1 MNTPEIKIAEIESVR
16 SFKDAKGVGVN
27 FYGGVVNTE
36 SPEQQCALFLTIR
49 MTKIERKENLKRFS

>member
-1 MNTPEIKIAEIESVR
+1 MNTPEIQNVDIESVR

-27 FYGGVVNTE
+27 FYGGIVNTQ

-49 MTKIERKENLKRFS
+49 IMNDKMKFNEI

>member
-16 SFKDAKGVGVN
+16 RFKDAKGVGVI
-27 FYGGVVNTE
+27 FYGGIVNTQ

-49 MTKIERKENLKRFS
+49 IMNDKMKFNEI